1 MIRGEE
7 LAGPI
12 VQTIFECRNE
22 FTCYPA
28 QRYRKSRI

>member
-1 MIRGEE
+1 MILGEQ

-22 FTCYPA
+22 FTFDPA
-28 QRYRKSRI
+28 LCVRGNT